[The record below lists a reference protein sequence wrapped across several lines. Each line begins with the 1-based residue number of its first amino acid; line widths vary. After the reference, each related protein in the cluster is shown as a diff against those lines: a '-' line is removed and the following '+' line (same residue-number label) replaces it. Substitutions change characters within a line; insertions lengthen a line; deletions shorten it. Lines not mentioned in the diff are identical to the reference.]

1 MDINVIYLYGIIL
14 LQFCNFFAYL
24 YQTWNIH
31 HNMGGYTESLDFFH
45 LESKPN
51 RGQVL
56 KKFLLILALREEY
69 NYIDAV
75 IFLVKFI
82 QQFRI

>member
-1 MDINVIYLYGIIL
+1 MLFIYIDIIL
-14 LQFCNFFAYL
+14 LQFSNFFAT
-24 YQTWNIH
+24 YQIWNIH

-51 RGQVL
+51 RRQVL
-56 KKFLLILALREEY
+56 KKFLLILALREEN

-75 IFLVKFI
+75 VFLVKFI
-82 QQFRI
+82 QQFGI